1 VEMEKD
7 IQDMKSKKKMD
18 KLISLLLIQD
28 LASLSSQNIP
38 TLKISMAT
46 LVEVNKFLLIQK
58 LSQFWN
64 PKQKFLSP
72 LLIEW
77 NHWPLSLKQLLP
89 LTQLLKKFTFFFLL
103 LSFLSFCSL
112 FNKFFILWNRKSDL
126 MVNSLKNLLFMK
138 LIQKQNLKSSKIYT
152 QALML

>member
-1 VEMEKD
+1 MEKD

-72 LLIEW
+72 LLIE
-77 NHWPLSLKQLLP
+77 
-89 LTQLLKKFTFFFLL
+89 
-103 LSFLSFCSL
+103 
-112 FNKFFILWNRKSDL
+112 
-126 MVNSLKNLLFMK
+126 
-138 LIQKQNLKSSKIYT
+138 
-152 QALML
+152 